1 MRNEELANR
10 IWDRHSSR
18 LGRTRRT
25 IAFATGATAL
35 MAIGMAGFWPKP
47 ALAYQDVAKATL
59 NFNSIQWTQND
70 EGTIRDLGSSNPK
83 TVPAFRQSQRFYA
96 RLAPTELQMRSGAK
110 GVWKGLDVKI
120 VPLKTVRNGKPTVL
134 NVQSFHFKVGP
145 SKGLTE
151 KDIRLYAGDFTFTSE
166 FLMKNG
172 SKGTEAT
179 LEGRPAI
186 RFSSLVKG
194 KYIVSEDEIYADP
207 KTKRLMFRRFT
218 VSRPTGKRLFTR
230 TISDVIYNGPPPAE

>member
-35 MAIGMAGFWPKP
+35 MAIGAAGFWPKP

-83 TVPAFRQSQRFYA
+83 TVLAFRQSQRFYA
-96 RLAPTELQMRSGAK
+96 RLAPVELQMRSGAK
-110 GVWKGLDVKI
+110 GVWKGMEVRM
-120 VPLKTVRNGKPTVL
+120 VPLKIVRNGKQEIQK
-134 NVQSFHFKVGP
+134 VQSFHFKVGP
-145 SKGLTE
+145 SKGLAE
-151 KDIRLYAGDFTFTSE
+151 ENVRDFAGDFTFTSE
-166 FLMKNG
+166 YLMKR
-172 SKGTEAT
+172 GTTGVETT
-179 LEGRPAI
+179 LDGKPAI
-186 RFSSLVKG
+186 RFSSVVKG

-207 KTKRLMFRRFT
+207 KTKRLIFRKFT
-218 VSRPTGKRLFTR
+218 VSRLTGQRLFTR
-230 TISDVIYNGPPPAE
+230 TISDVIYNGPPPTE